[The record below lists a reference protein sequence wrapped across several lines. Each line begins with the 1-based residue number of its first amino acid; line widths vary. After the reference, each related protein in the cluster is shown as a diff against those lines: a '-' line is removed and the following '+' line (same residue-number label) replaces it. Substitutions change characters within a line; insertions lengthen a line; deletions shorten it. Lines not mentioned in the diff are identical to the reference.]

1 MAARRTDADADTDTD
16 ADADGTDT
24 TASPSGVVSTSG
36 AASTGGAGS
45 TSSAG
50 STSGAAST
58 GGAGNAASTA
68 NAAGAERGEHAGSGG
83 SGERSERADA
93 ARNRRAVLRAT
104 ERLLA
109 EGGGDHVSL
118 DRVAALA
125 GVGKGTVFRRFGSR
139 AGLLQALLEERSREL
154 REAVASGPPPL
165 GPGAPARERLHAFLD
180 GLGAIAEGNAVLL
193 AAHEQACAEDR
204 YDDPSYRFWHA
215 HLSALFAAERPDLD
229 ADFLSHAL
237 LAVFDGDLIR
247 HLTPP
252 GDPRRFTRSVQET
265 AAALLGPRS

>member
-1 MAARRTDADADTDTD
+1 MTEQHTQ
-16 ADADGTDT
+16 
-24 TASPSGVVSTSG
+24 GV
-36 AASTGGAGS
+36 
-45 TSSAG
+45 
-50 STSGAAST
+50 
-58 GGAGNAASTA
+58 
-68 NAAGAERGEHAGSGG
+68 ERA
-83 SGERSERADA
+83 ERADA

-139 AGLLQALLEERSREL
+139 AGLLQALLEERSAEL
-154 REAVASGPPPL
+154 REAVRNGPPPL

-193 AAHEQACAEDR
+193 SAHEQACAEDR
-204 YDDPSYRFWHA
+204 YGDPSYLSWHR
-215 HLSALFAAERPDLD
+215 HLSTLFAEARPDLD
-229 ADFLSHAL
+229 AAFLAHAL

-252 GDPRRFTRSVQET
+252 GDPRHFTRSIQRM
-265 AAALLGPRS
+265 AAALLADAPTATRGR